1 MVFFQSL
8 YLLDCYNNT
17 LKEGRCL
24 VRHWNALLAEM
35 YAEHGGGAGERV
47 GHGVLVEHARQE
59 LHALAASVVCSLERG
74 RVGYD
79 IQARGGG
86 AKGDEIAS
94 VCTAVY
100 DAAGVVADRVH
111 DVSTA
116 TESSDR
122 IAVAHGLGERGEIR
136 IYSVQLLRASFG
148 HTEATLHFV
157 YQQQAAVT
165 AAQIAQFLKPF
176 WLC

>member
-17 LKEGRCL
+17 LKEGWCL

-35 YAEHGGGAGERV
+35 YAKHGGGAGEGV
-47 GHGVLVEHARQE
+47 GHRVLVEHARQE
-59 LHALAASVVCSLERG
+59 LHTLVASVVCSLQCG
-74 RVGYD
+74 RVGDD
-79 IQARGGG
+79 IQAHGGG
-86 AKGDEIAS
+86 AQGDEIAS
-94 VCTAVY
+94 VCTTVHN
-100 DAAGVVADRVH
+100 AAGVVADRVH

-116 TESSDR
+116 TESSDG
-122 IAVAHGLGERGEIR
+122 IAVAHGLGKRGEIR

-148 HTEATLHFV
+148 HTETTLDFV